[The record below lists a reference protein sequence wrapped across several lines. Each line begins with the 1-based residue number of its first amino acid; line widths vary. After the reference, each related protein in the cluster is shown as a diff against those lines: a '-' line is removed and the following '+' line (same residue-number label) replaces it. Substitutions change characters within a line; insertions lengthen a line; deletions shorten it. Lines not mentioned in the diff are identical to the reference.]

1 MSVFDSVLGQEHAV
15 NDLKRAVADAAKVAI
30 GERGDA
36 MTHAWLVTGPPGS
49 GRSTIALAFAASLV
63 CPQGGCGNCVDCRN
77 VATGIHPDV
86 EHVVPE
92 GVVYTVA
99 HADALIER
107 ASMSP
112 SRSPWHVIV
121 VEDVDRFQ
129 LNAVPKLL
137 KSIEEPP
144 PHTVWILCAPTV
156 DDVLPTIN
164 SRCRHVLLNSP
175 TLSDVASQLTSRF
188 GVDPAM
194 AAFAA
199 RAAQGH
205 LGRARA
211 LATDEQARLKR
222 AEILDIPTRLSTV
235 SSCYEIASTIVANAN
250 AEADRAIAPLEQQDE
265 QDVRMAFGE
274 GAEGK
279 GFKSIDRAIKREL
292 KSLED
297 RFKARRRRMVA
308 DTYDRVLLDLT
319 GYYRDV
325 LVVQSGSNVG
335 LLNEELRLAI
345 ERIAGQDESAQTL
358 QRIDAIKE
366 ARDQLLSNVTPL
378 SVFESLLVTLR
389 DPKLARVGK

>member
-1 MSVFDSVLGQEHAV
+1 MSVFDSLIGQEHAV
-15 NDLKRAVADAAKVAI
+15 AEMKHAAIDAVKVAQ

-63 CPQGGCGNCVDCRN
+63 CPNGGCGACVDCRN
-77 VATGIHPDV
+77 VAAGTHPDV

-92 GVVYTVA
+92 GVIFTVDQTKELVTRA
-99 HADALIER
+99 QFAPTNNPWKVMIMEDADRLQI
-107 ASMSP
+107 
-112 SRSPWHVIV
+112 
-121 VEDVDRFQ
+121 D
-129 LNAVPKLL
+129 AVPRLL
-137 KSIEEPP
+137 KVIEEPP

-175 TLSDVASQLTSRF
+175 TLSDVATQLTNRF
-188 GVDPAM
+188 GVDSAM

-222 AEILDIPTRLSTV
+222 SEILDIPTRLSTV

-279 GFKSIDRAIKREL
+279 GFKSIDRAIKKEM

-297 RFKARRRRMVA
+297 RFKVRRRRMVA
-308 DTYDRVLLDLT
+308 DAYDRILLDLT
-319 GYYRDV
+319 SYYRDI
-325 LVVQSGSNVG
+325 LVVQSGSHVG
-335 LLNEELRLAI
+335 LINEELRPAI
-345 ERIAGQDESAQTL
+345 ERIADQDETARTL
-358 QRIDAIKE
+358 NRIDAIRE
-366 ARDQLLSNVTPL
+366 ARDQLVANVTPL

-389 DPKLARVGK
+389 DPKLVQVGK

>member
-63 CPQGGCGNCVDCRN
+63 CPQGGCGNCIDCRN

-250 AEADRAIAPLEQQDE
+250 AEADRVIAPLEQQDE

-279 GFKSIDRAIKREL
+279 GSKSIDRAIKSEM
-292 KSLED
+292 KSLEK
-297 RFKARRRRMVA
+297 RFKDRRRRMVA
-308 DTYDRVLLDLT
+308 DAYDRILLDLT
-319 GYYRDV
+319 GYYRDILV
-325 LVVQSGSNVG
+325 LQSGSNVG
-335 LLNEELRLAI
+335 LINEELRPAI
-345 ERIAGQDESAQTL
+345 ERIAGQDDTAQTL

-366 ARDQLLSNVTPL
+366 ARDQLMSNVTPL

-389 DPKLARVGK
+389 DPKLVRVGK

>member
-15 NDLKRAVADAAKVAI
+15 NELRRAAADAAKVAI
-30 GERGDA
+30 GQRGDA

-63 CPQGGCGNCVDCRN
+63 CSQGGCGNCVDCRN
-77 VATGIHPDV
+77 VATGMHPDV

-92 GVVYTVA
+92 GVVYTVT

-107 ASMSP
+107 AAMTP
-112 SRSPWHVIV
+112 SRSSWHVIV

-211 LATDEQARLKR
+211 LATDENTRLKR
-222 AEILDIPTRLSTV
+222 AETLDIPTRLSTV
-235 SSCYEIASTIVANAN
+235 SSCYEIAGTIVANAN
-250 AEADRAIAPLEQQDE
+250 IDADRAIAPLEQQDE
-265 QDVRMAFGE
+265 QDIRMAFGE

-279 GFKSIDRAIKREL
+279 GIKSIDRAIKSEI
-292 KSLED
+292 KSLEK
-297 RFKARRRRMVA
+297 RFSARRRRMIA
-308 DTYDRVLLDLT
+308 DVYDRVLLDLT

-335 LLNEELRLAI
+335 LINEELRSTI
-345 ERIAGQDESAQTL
+345 ERIADKDDTAQTL

-366 ARDQLLSNVTPL
+366 ARDQLISNVTPL

-389 DPKLARVGK
+389 DPKLVRVGK

>member
-1 MSVFDSVLGQEHAV
+1 MSVFDSILGQEHAV
-15 NDLKRAVADAAKVAI
+15 HDLQRAVADAARVAI

-49 GRSTIALAFAASLV
+49 GRSTIALAFAAGLV
-63 CPQGGCGNCVDCRN
+63 CSNGGCGNCVDCRN
-77 VATGIHPDV
+77 VAAGVHPDV

-99 HADALIER
+99 NADQLIER
-107 ASMSP
+107 ASLSP

-144 PHTVWILCAPTV
+144 PNTVWVLCAPTV

-164 SRCRHVLLNSP
+164 SRCRHVLLTSP
-175 TLSDVASQLTSRF
+175 TLVDVASQLTSRF
-188 GVDPAM
+188 GVDQAM

-211 LATDEQARLKR
+211 LAIDEQARLKR
-222 AEILDIPTRLSTV
+222 SEILDIPTRLSTV
-235 SSCYEIASTIVANAN
+235 SSCYEIANTIVANAN
-250 AEADRAIAPLEQQDE
+250 AEADRAIAPMEQQDE

-279 GFKSIDRAIKREL
+279 GFKSIDRAIKSEL
-292 KSLED
+292 KSLEK
-297 RFKARRRRMVA
+297 RFKDRRRRMVA
-308 DTYDRVLLDLT
+308 DAYDRILLDLT
-319 GYYRDV
+319 GYYRDIMV
-325 LVVQSGSNVG
+325 IQSGSQVG
-335 LLNEELRLAI
+335 LINEELRPAL
-345 ERIAGQDESAQTL
+345 ERIAGQDETSQTL
-358 QRIDAIKE
+358 QRIDAIRE
-366 ARDQLLSNVTPL
+366 ARDQLISNVAPL
-378 SVFESLLVTLR
+378 AVFEALLVTLR
-389 DPKLARVGK
+389 DPKLVVIGK

>member
-1 MSVFDSVLGQEHAV
+1 MSVFDSVLGQEQAV
-15 NDLKRAVADAAKVAI
+15 NELKRAVADAAKVAI

-63 CPQGGCGNCVDCRN
+63 CPNGGCGTCVDCRN

-107 ASMSP
+107 ASLSP
-112 SRSPWHVIV
+112 SRSSWHVIV

-175 TLSDVASQLTSRF
+175 TLVDVAAQLTNRF
-188 GVDPAM
+188 GVDSAM

-222 AEILDIPTRLSTV
+222 SETLDIPTRLSTV

-279 GFKSIDRAIKREL
+279 GFKSIDRAIKREM

-308 DTYDRVLLDLT
+308 DAYDRILLDLT
-319 GYYRDV
+319 GYYRDI
-325 LVVQSGSNVG
+325 LVVQSGSQVG
-335 LLNEELRLAI
+335 LINEELRPAI
-345 ERIAGQDESAQTL
+345 ERIADQDETAQTL
-358 QRIDAIKE
+358 NRIDAIRE
-366 ARDQLLSNVTPL
+366 ARDQLIANVAPL

-389 DPKLARVGK
+389 DPKLVRIGK